1 MNKKFLFS
9 IMAVFALT
17 LLPAS
22 NVLAGSIVLDLN
34 NDTAPLCTTGCPADD
49 ASYWHFVITPNNG
62 DSYFV
67 TFHLNLGDGFFLDT
81 DVFIPNGSQTDN
93 VFVSVPLGKTVY
105 SLIAEGSTATVVWN
119 GTGNAP
125 SKFVL
130 SSICTPVP
138 EAGSTLLLLGMSLV
152 PIAFSYRRRPK

>member
-34 NDTAPLCTTGCPADD
+34 NATAPLCTTGCPTDN
-49 ASYWHFVITPNNG
+49 ASYWHFVITPNDG
-62 DSYFV
+62 ASAFV
-67 TFHLNLGDGFFLDT
+67 TFHLNLGDAGTYDTTFF
-81 DVFIPNGSQTDN
+81 FPNGAQMDN
-93 VFVSVPLGKTVY
+93 VFVAVPAGKTVY
-105 SLIAEGSTATVVWN
+105 SLIADGSTADVNWD
-119 GTGNAP
+119 GEGQAP

-130 SSICTPVP
+130 SNICTPVP
-138 EAGSTLLLLGMSLV
+138 DSGFTLILLGMSLV